1 MPSSHKGTPVPARKA
16 KSATMSPKMAKRVS
30 KKMAKHVDISSESK
44 HQAAHDK
51 LDALLHSEKL
61 EHIAKRRAKHMSH

>member
-1 MPSSHKGTPVPARKA
+1 MP
-16 KSATMSPKMAKRVS
+16 
-30 KKMAKHVDISSESK
+30 KKTAQKHVDISTPAK

-61 EHIAKRRAKHMSH
+61 EHIAKRRAVYMSR

>member
-1 MPSSHKGTPVPARKA
+1 MPKVRKA
-16 KSATMSPKMAKRVS
+16 KASTMSPKMAKRVS
-30 KKMAKHVDISSESK
+30 KKMQKAFAEHADISTPAK

>member
-1 MPSSHKGTPVPARKA
+1 MPRVRKA
-16 KSATMSPKMAKRVS
+16 KAATMSPKMAKRVS
-30 KKMAKHVDISSESK
+30 KKMQKHVDISTPAK

-61 EHIAKRRAKHMSH
+61 EHIAKRRAKHLTH